1 MSDTE
6 FAPNFG
12 TLNAP
17 EPERRPDGKGRKRL
31 AILGDFSGRATRGE
45 LEIGDGL
52 ANRKPLKL
60 DVDTMEQLLQRLE
73 VKVQLP
79 IGADDSVIEVEISEI
94 ESFHP
99 DELYEE
105 LELFSELAG
114 LRQQLKNSST
124 FDRAAATVRG
134 WAEEAGEKPKR
145 KKKPKAAA
153 VAVGARLSDFE
164 KLMGQRV
171 TASHEEA
178 DIDSLLANIV
188 GPHIVAAPDPEQSTM
203 IAAVDAALSDAMLRV
218 LHHPDFQTVEAAWR
232 SADLLTRRV
241 ETDAELQLVM
251 YDVSVEE
258 FTADLAAQD
267 ELSESGLYKMLVE
280 NPALDE
286 DQGPLSAI
294 FGLYE
299 FDETPPHAELLSR
312 IGKIAQQAHA
322 PFVASMSA
330 NALKTDWDDHHVLIR
345 DTWKALKKS
354 PEAAYIGLASPRFL
368 LRHPYG
374 AKSEPVDPFDF
385 EEFSRREGVKGMLWA
400 NPAVL
405 ACVMLAKTLKEGKRL
420 GQIMT
425 MGDVPYHVME
435 DEYGDQIAL
444 PTTERLLNAKTAQ
457 KLAKRGYMPVLSI
470 KGRNEVRLGSFQSLK
485 GKPIAGFWSGAPIPI
500 EAEEPEVE
508 VMMVAGKAP
517 ERVKVEE
524 EEEDVTPGFED
535 DDDDLDLDLDLDFDL
550 DDDSEAEESD
560 GDDDLDLDLDFDLD
574 DLGGDDDAGDDDDGM
589 DELDALL
596 ADLGGDDDEDDE
608 DEDLDADLDALLADL

>member
-1 MSDTE
+1 MTDTE
-6 FAPNFG
+6 FQPNFG

-17 EPERRPDGKGRKRL
+17 APELRPDAKGRKRL

-52 ANRKPLKL
+52 ASRKPLKL
-60 DVDTMEQLLQRLE
+60 DVDTMEQLLERLD

-79 IGADDSVIEVEISEI
+79 IGPDGSVIDIEIGEI
-94 ESFHP
+94 DSFHP

-105 LELFSELAG
+105 LELFSELSG
-114 LRQQLKNSST
+114 LRQQLKTASM
-124 FDRAAATVRG
+124 FERAAATVRG
-134 WAEEAGEKPKR
+134 WAEEMGEAPKR
-145 KKKPKAAA
+145 KKKPRTAA

-178 DIDSLLANIV
+178 DIDGLLASIV
-188 GPHIVAAPDPEQSTM
+188 APHVLAAPDPEQDTL

-241 ETDAELQLVM
+241 ETDADLQLVM

-258 FTADLAAQD
+258 FAADLASKD
-267 ELSESGLYKMLVE
+267 ELSETGLYKMLVE

-286 DQGPLSAI
+286 DAGPLSAI

-322 PFVASMSA
+322 PFIASISA
-330 NALKTDWDDHHVLIR
+330 NALKTDWEDHHKLIR

-354 PEAAYIGLASPRFL
+354 PEAAYIGLACPRFL

-385 EEFSRREGVKGMLWA
+385 EEFSRREGIKGMLWA

-405 ACVMLAKTLKEGKRL
+405 ACVMLGKTLKDGKRL

-425 MGDVPYHVME
+425 MNDVPYHIME
-435 DEYGDQIAL
+435 DEYGDQVAL
-444 PTTERLLNAKTAQ
+444 PATERLLITKTAQ

-485 GKPIAGFWSGAPIPI
+485 GKPIAGFWAGAPVPI
-500 EAEEPEVE
+500 EPEEPEVE
-508 VMMVAGKAP
+508 VMMVAGAAP
-517 ERVKVEE
+517 ERVSVEAE
-524 EEEDVTPGFED
+524 EAPEETSA
-535 DDDDLDLDLDLDFDL
+535 DDDLDLDLDL
-550 DDDSEAEESD
+550 
-560 GDDDLDLDLDFDLD
+560 
-574 DLGGDDDAGDDDDGM
+574 GGDDEEDDGDAM

-596 ADLGGDDDEDDE
+596 ADLGGDDEEDEDDG
-608 DEDLDADLDALLADL
+608 DLDADLDALLADL

>member
-6 FAPNFG
+6 FQPNFG
-12 TLNAP
+12 TLSAP
-17 EPERRPDGKGRKRL
+17 EPERRPDGKGKKRF
-31 AILGDFSGRATRGE
+31 AILGDFSGRATRGD

-52 ANRKPLKL
+52 AGRKAFKL
-60 DVDTMEQLLQRLE
+60 DVDTIEQLLQHLDI
-73 VKVQLP
+73 KMMLP
-79 IGADDSVIEVEISEI
+79 IGPEESGVEIEISEI

-105 LELFSELAG
+105 LELFSELSG

-124 FDRAAATVRG
+124 FERAAATVRG
-134 WAEEAGEKPKR
+134 WADEAGEAPKR

-164 KLMGQRV
+164 NLMNARV
-171 TASHEEA
+171 SAPHEEA
-178 DIDSLLANIV
+178 DIDGLLAGIV
-188 GPHIVAAPDPEQSTM
+188 GPHIVAAPDPEQASM
-203 IAAVDAALSDAMLRV
+203 LAAVDAALSDAMLRV

-232 SADLLTRRV
+232 SVDLLTRRV
-241 ETDAELQLVM
+241 ETDSEYQLVM

-267 ELSESGLYKMLVE
+267 ELSESGLYRMLVE

-286 DQGPLSAI
+286 DAGPLSAI

-330 NALKTDWDDHHVLIR
+330 NALKTDWEDHHVLVR
-345 DTWKALKKS
+345 DTWKSLKKS
-354 PEAAYIGLASPRFL
+354 PEAAYIGLACPRFL

-374 AKSEPVDPFDF
+374 AKTEPVDPFDF
-385 EEFSRREGVKGMLWA
+385 EEFSRREGIKGMLWS

-405 ACVMLAKTLKEGKRL
+405 GCVMLAKTLKDGKRL
-420 GQIMT
+420 GQVMT
-425 MGDVPYHVME
+425 MNDVPFHVIE

-485 GKPIAGFWSGAPIPI
+485 GKPIAGFWTGAPTPVQA
-500 EAEEPEVE
+500 AERVD
-508 VMMVAGKAP
+508 VQMVAGDAP
-517 ERVKVEE
+517 EHAAAETEKEAAAE
-524 EEEDVTPGFED
+524 AE
-535 DDDDLDLDLDLDFDL
+535 DDLDLDLD
-550 DDDSEAEESD
+550 DDSGGDSS
-560 GDDDLDLDLDFDLD
+560 GDDDLDLDFDLD
-574 DLGGDDDAGDDDDGM
+574 DLGGDDDAGDDGGELDD
-589 DELDALL
+589 LDALL
-596 ADLGGDDDEDDE
+596 ADLGGDDEEEDD
-608 DEDLDADLDALLADL
+608 DDLDADLDALLADL

>member
-1 MSDTE
+1 MSDVE
-6 FAPNFG
+6 FKPNFG
-12 TLNAP
+12 TLSAP

-60 DVDTMEQLLQRLE
+60 DVDTIEHLLQRLDI
-73 VKVQLP
+73 KVMLP
-79 IGADDSVIEVEISEI
+79 LGEDESVIEVEVSEI

-105 LELFSELAG
+105 LELFSELSG

-124 FDRAAATVRG
+124 FERAAATVRG
-134 WAEEAGEKPKR
+134 WADDLGDAPKR
-145 KKKPKAAA
+145 KKKPRTAS

-171 TASHEEA
+171 KASQEEA
-178 DIDSLLANIV
+178 DIDGLISNIV
-188 GPHIVAAPDPEQSTM
+188 GPHVVAAPDPEQGTLL
-203 IAAVDAALSDAMLRV
+203 AAVDAALSDAMLRV

-241 ETDAELQLVM
+241 ETDSELQLVM

-258 FTADLAAQD
+258 FSADLAAQD

-286 DQGPLSAI
+286 DAGPLSAI

-330 NALKTDWDDHHVLIR
+330 NALKIDWADHHKLIR
-345 DTWKALKKS
+345 DTWKTLKKS
-354 PEAAYIGLASPRFL
+354 PEAAYIGLACPRFL

-374 AKSEPVDPFDF
+374 AKSEPIDPFDF
-385 EEFSRREGVKGMLWA
+385 EEFSKREGVKGMLWSS
-400 NPAVL
+400 PAVL
-405 ACVMLAKTLKEGKRL
+405 ACVMLGKTLKESKRL

-425 MGDVPYHVME
+425 MNDVPYHIME
-435 DEYGDQIAL
+435 DEYGDQVAL
-444 PTTERLLNAKTAQ
+444 PATERLLNAKTAQ

-470 KGRNEVRLGSFQSLK
+470 KGRNDVRLGSFQSLK
-485 GKPIAGFWSGAPIPI
+485 GKPIAGFWSGAPVPI
-500 EAEEPEVE
+500 EAAEPEVE
-508 VMMVAGKAP
+508 VTMIAGEAP
-517 ERVKVEE
+517 ERVSVAAEVEE
-524 EEEDVTPGFED
+524 TASA
-535 DDDDLDLDLDLDFDL
+535 DDDLDLDLDLDFDL
-550 DDDSEAEESD
+550 GDDDDSSD
-560 GDDDLDLDLDFDLD
+560 DSGGDDLDLDLDLDLD
-574 DLGGDDDAGDDDDGM
+574 DLGLDDDDDDDDGM

-596 ADLGGDDDEDDE
+596 ADLGGDDDDDE
-608 DEDLDADLDALLADL
+608 DGDLDADLDALLADL